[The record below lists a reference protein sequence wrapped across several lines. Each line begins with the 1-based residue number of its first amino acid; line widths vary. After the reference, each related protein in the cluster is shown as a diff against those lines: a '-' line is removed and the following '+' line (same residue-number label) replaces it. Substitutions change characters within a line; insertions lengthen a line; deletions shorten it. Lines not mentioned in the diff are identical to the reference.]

1 MHLMTMLIANV
12 TVRCTL
18 LFDAVY
24 KCCGALHLVVC
35 AYAVY
40 QFFGALPPFFIDRV
54 LWRRAWVGAGHLN
67 ACWVWALRNLGIA
80 GHRSGFKITF

>member
-1 MHLMTMLIANV
+1 MTMLIANV

-35 AYAVY
+35 AYAV
-40 QFFGALPPFFIDRV
+40 FKCCGALRLF
-54 LWRRAWVGAGHLN
+54 LY
-67 ACWVWALRNLGIA
+67 
-80 GHRSGFKITF
+80 